1 MTLQWKAHN
10 QKSRNHFE
18 CHILAKRG
26 KLKDQTPFY
35 VIKLCLIT
43 KIFMKYTSPWDLSN
57 E

>member
-1 MTLQWKAHN
+1 MKGSQSRLN
-10 QKSRNHFE
+10 RNHFE

-43 KIFMKYTSPWDLSN
+43 KIFMKYTSPWNLSN